1 VDEDCQ
7 VGPNTP
13 ALSPVGA
20 FGDASAV
27 YERPLFPGSE
37 VLCDGA
43 SEDVGDRWV
52 APLGPSGGGAA
63 SAGLG
68 PVLHLPV
75 EAPAEFP
82 PVQDISLQCKYA
94 AERQLW
100 RKHFSE
106 WGVSWED
113 DVQAVMVELF
123 TRAMDITPS
132 YIIHFASSKSM
143 CDAPATRDGVQ
154 EWFSRL
160 LNAAVQGAPAGV
172 AQPLCRVRT
181 AHVLTVITAAYAKYG
196 FSLPES
202 VNARPTALPGGRQ
215 PASNKIMPAP
225 EDRPCLPSSS
235 PARRGG
241 KKRAAPA
248 EVEDDD
254 VARCRSPKRK
264 SVAKVEDRGSH
275 G

>member
-1 VDEDCQ
+1 
-7 VGPNTP
+7 
-13 ALSPVGA
+13 
-20 FGDASAV
+20 
-27 YERPLFPGSE
+27 
-37 VLCDGA
+37 
-43 SEDVGDRWV
+43 
-52 APLGPSGGGAA
+52 
-63 SAGLG
+63 
-68 PVLHLPV
+68 V
-75 EAPAEFP
+75 EAPAELL

-106 WGVSWED
+106 WGMSWED

-123 TRAMDITPS
+123 TRAKDITPS
-132 YIIHFASSKSM
+132 HIIHFASSKSM
-143 CDAPATRDGVQ
+143 CDAPATREGVQ

-160 LNAAVQGAPAGV
+160 LNASVQGAPAAV

-181 AHVLTVITAAYAKYG
+181 AHVLTVIAAADAEYG
-196 FSLPES
+196 FNLPES

-215 PASNKIMPAP
+215 PAHNKIMPAP

-235 PARRGG
+235 AARRGG
-241 KKRAAPA
+241 KKRAPPA

-264 SVAKVEDRGSH
+264 SVAKVEDVGASDS
-275 G
+275 